1 MKLFYSPAACSL
13 ASHIALREAGIPFE
27 LERVD
32 LATKTT
38 DTGMDFTTVSAKGY
52 VPALALDDG
61 SLLTEGIA
69 ILLWIAGEGPEKG
82 LAPLAGTM
90 EYIRLLEWLAFI
102 STEIHKGFSPLFNP
116 AIPEAAKSALTARLF
131 GRLAYVDDELTGR
144 AFLMGDKFSVAD
156 IYLFTTLRWL
166 AFFQVELTRWPNL
179 AVFFERIAARPAVKD
194 ALAAEG
200 LS

>member
-1 MKLFYSPAACSL
+1 
-13 ASHIALREAGIPFE
+13 
-27 LERVD
+27 
-32 LATKTT
+32 
-38 DTGMDFTTVSAKGY
+38 
-52 VPALALDDG
+52 
-61 SLLTEGIA
+61 
-69 ILLWIAGEGPEKG
+69 
-82 LAPLAGTM
+82 M